1 MGSKMNDSV
10 RSEYRIETA
19 GVALMLAEQPKA
31 IRHRASRQVAE
42 RKSHDIVVRAT
53 DGGVGELMA
62 DWFFDLRRGR
72 LRLYGGLL
80 RFIDVSILRNVPRS
94 VLHLIPDFIREYIDT
109 EYEDHEA
116 AALRRQR
123 AA

>member
-1 MGSKMNDSV
+1 MGIKMNDTV
-10 RSEYRIETA
+10 RSEYRIEGA
-19 GVALMLAEQPKA
+19 GVALMRAEQPKA
-31 IRHRASRQVAE
+31 IRHHASRQIAE

-53 DGGVGELMA
+53 AGGVGDMMA

-94 VLHLIPDFIREYIDT
+94 VLHLIPDFIREYIET
-109 EYEDHEA
+109 EYDDHDA
-116 AALRRQR
+116 AALRRPK